1 MKLKNTLLRRLFA
14 ASSTGALLLI
24 AASPAHATL
33 RTWSGLGADANW
45 QTALNWD
52 ALPVAG
58 DTLAFAGSTKTANS
72 NNFAAGTAFGS
83 ITFNPGASAFTLSG
97 NQTQLGTPA
106 AITAETVVTNN
117 SASLQTLNT
126 DLLLNGTTTDVER
139 TFNAASGNI
148 TLGGVISGNGRLG
161 VSGTGANSVTLGNAN
176 TYTGNITVASGVLSF
191 SALNQLGNGTGI
203 IQLGQGATTG
213 TLRYTGG
220 SDTTITRYFQFGKGT
235 GAGDTGG
242 ATLEANGAGAL
253 IVNPVLSTNTGDS
266 GATANRVLTLTG
278 TSSADNRIETYINNN
293 TVSAYISV
301 VKDGPGKWE
310 LSSSNLFRGSVTVKN
325 GTLAYQSAGGGFG
338 EGYGTIRVGNAD
350 TDATLLY
357 VGTGDSVVNNSIT
370 IGNGSTVN
378 DTGSPI
384 LTSSGGSALLFSNE
398 IFNTPDASATAARS
412 LTLNGS
418 YTGGAN
424 TITGVIADNSL
435 SGPVSLTK
443 SGPGTW
449 LLAGNNTYSG
459 PTVIEK
465 GTLQIGDGIL
475 KGSLGFSPSVSIAA
489 GAELVLNKTNED
501 SLSQNISGAG
511 TLRTAGTVG
520 YLKITGNN
528 SLHTGP
534 LNIDAGTA
542 FVAIDGTS
550 ALGSGPVV
558 MKGAMGIWAEI
569 TVPNVISGTGAIY
582 LGKFSLGDQTVVF
595 SGVNSYTGGTNLLF
609 DNNSG
614 LIGTVTLLVNGNQSA
629 ATGLLSVATGCTLG
643 GTGTLGGA
651 VAIKDAGKLTFD
663 LSTPSTSH
671 DSLAAASLNFEGN
684 STLTITS
691 SGAVS
696 TGRYTLVTT
705 GVPVTGA
712 MPTVIAP
719 SGWSAVPSVSGNNL
733 VLDVSFNYSTWAA
746 SNVGGAAASLDSD
759 GDGIDNG
766 VEYFMG
772 TAGNAFTPAPAAI
785 GGTVTWPRAAG
796 TTISSFKVEVSSN
809 LSTWQDAAIAYPA
822 NLSISP
828 SSVAFTLPSG
838 AGKIFA
844 RLSVTP

>member
-161 VSGTGANSVTLGNAN
+161 VSGTGANTVTLGNAN

-278 TSSADNRIETYINNN
+278 TSSADNRIEKYINNN

-398 IFNTPDASATAARS
+398 IFNTPDESATAARS

-424 TITGVIADNSL
+424 TIPGVIADNSL

-459 PTVIEK
+459 PTVIEE

-475 KGSLGFSPSVSIAA
+475 NGSLGFSPSVSIAA
-489 GAELVLNKTNED
+489 GAELVLNKKDFEFLTQD
-501 SLSQNISGAG
+501 ISGAG
-511 TLRTAGTVG
+511 TLRKTGSDSAMN
-520 YLKITGNN
+520 LRGNN

-534 LNIDAGTA
+534 LIIDAGSG
-542 FVAIDGTS
+542 FLAIDGPS

-558 MKGAMGIWAEI
+558 MNDAMGIWAEI
-569 TVPNVISGTGAIY
+569 TVPNVISGTDE
-582 LGKFSLGDQTVVF
+582 LV
-595 SGVNSYTGGTNLLF
+595 
-609 DNNSG
+609 
-614 LIGTVTLLVNGNQSA
+614 IGNFNPDSQTVTLTGPNTYTGPTNVYAINGNPVTLLINGNQSA
-629 ATGLLSVATGCTLG
+629 ATGSVGIFGGTTLG
-643 GTGTLGGA
+643 GTGTIGGA
-651 VAIKDAGKLTFD
+651 VAIKDGGNLAFD
-663 LSTPSTSH
+663 LNTPAASH

-696 TGRYTLVTT
+696 TGRYSLVTT

-712 MPTVIAP
+712 MPIVIAP
-719 SGWSAVPSVSGNNL
+719 DGWSAVPSVSGNNL